1 MSIHS
6 SRTFHSEVTGA
17 IELLIEFG
25 ADLDIPNW
33 QGRTPAQTFVHCGPK
48 VTAAI
53 TRALRKRRGDDAPM
67 NEKKCDACGETN
79 ATLKQCSKC
88 RIARYCSANCQSMS
102 RNVFVV
108 FKNPR

>member
-1 MSIHS
+1 MCIHS

-53 TRALRKRRGDDAPM
+53 TRALRKRRGEDAPM

-79 ATLKQCSKC
+79 ASLKQCSKC